1 MEMKPRAFFAN
12 RHKET
17 YYFSSILVILAFL
30 LSTLPIVGFSEQR
43 SAASYVL
50 APGVPQTVTLDADLE
65 GETLGINPVL
75 VADAADLPRNTSR
88 VDFYYRKVDLGSRS
102 DPTLISSD
110 KKPQDGFS
118 CPWPNIGLSD
128 GPYELKFVAK
138 AGRITAESAW
148 IEVISQTRWVD
159 ETSLLK
165 CQPPNTTGWRHKPD
179 INPADGATL
188 LEEEDSS
195 LPALG
200 PDIAVIRNYNSADL
214 SCGILGYGWKLNLEV
229 TLLEYANGDI
239 LLSGLDKT
247 PHFFT
252 AGEDGSYDH
261 PVGLYA
267 ELSKNP
273 DGTFTLTTKEEKTLR
288 FDASGKLVERADSN
302 GNAISYLYREGKLRE
317 VIDAS
322 GGSTSLDY
330 DGAGHLSS
338 ITDTAQRRM
347 EYTVNKA
354 GDLVLYVDP
363 CGNGIAYGYDKA
375 HRLVSITEPEG
386 IVTRIEYTRDGKA
399 KKVTDAMGRS
409 KKLSYGPL
417 SFSFSDEIGATYRM
431 SMHPMGRI
439 SESQKPNGSVAYARF
454 DQDLNLTKTG
464 DSTGFF
470 IAMSYDERGN
480 KLTQTDCEGNTERNV
495 YQGKRLER
503 HIDAEGHE
511 SRFEYDERGNLT
523 REIDPLGNEKKH
535 LYDARGNKIK
545 DIDEEGYE
553 TAYTYDQRGN
563 LTSTTDALG
572 YTYTYKYDA
581 YGHRVESSDFLG
593 KVTRSEYDP
602 LGRCIRNI
610 DFKERT
616 FEMTYDGSGFLVS
629 LKEPVGLWHSYKYD
643 KLGNLVEE
651 VDSAGRKS
659 TYSRDAQ
666 GHMTAY
672 TDSMG
677 NTTRYEYDTSGY
689 KIKMIDALGRETRY
703 EKNMWGTEEKTIYPN
718 GAYTAMRLTPNRK
731 KLQWQR
737 DVYGR
742 ENFMSYD
749 GAGNLIEKRNPFG
762 TYKIEYD
769 PGRNPVRAVGPDGN
783 VMRSEYNNRGEIIGI
798 IDERTNKRTTMT
810 YDAVGRLSSI
820 TDANGVTTKYEYDP
834 EKGEQRRI
842 VGDQVIVE
850 KSDVAGELMS
860 LAAPDDYHETKYYKH
875 EHKKTQRDALGN
887 TTVTEYDEYGNAKSY
902 TDACGN
908 LLEYLYSPYGQL
920 VGEKSEE
927 GETLI
932 QYDKFGRLLKKSEPN
947 GRTLRMEYDDRAM
960 TETRHDIFGTTVT
973 SQNDILLTASLLCP
987 DGTLFAYGYDDSA
1000 RLASISS
1007 DAYRRD
1013 FSYDGSKGLAFM
1025 ADRKGDSTILTI
1037 SYEYGDDG
1045 LLSSCAYD
1053 GRTNKYF
1060 YDPGGRL
1067 LSWID
1072 HEGQVTSY
1080 TYDEQGDMLQKGDE
1094 RGTTAFL
1101 YQPGSNRLL
1110 SMEGPQGRRSF
1121 SFDANGSLTETVSE
1135 EGEKTAFIWDANN
1148 RLKKVIR
1155 ADGAEITLAYDF
1167 EGRRKEKTDPAG
1179 NLTEYIYDEAGKL
1192 LAERD
1197 AEGNLIRTYVY
1208 ANDGTPLELNQ
1219 DGKTYFYHTNAHGD
1233 VLKLTDGE
1241 GNIVAEYSYDPWGKI
1256 LSASGELSSQ
1266 PLRYAGYFWDED
1278 LSMYYLIARY
1288 YDPEI
1293 ARFISTDPVKENF
1306 SGYIY
1311 CNDDPI
1317 NMTDPMGTEA
1327 WFVTAF
1333 HITTALW
1340 YEFDMYLLRIKH
1352 NLAPAYY
1359 GSMITWETKAHSG
1372 LEGYGPSDEW
1382 LKFKGP
1388 IPASAHCRNP
1398 YNVLIWSSRQRL
1410 YSGLG
1415 WFAHYYETNG
1425 KWPPTLGEYYIVSDW
1440 WPIESPIDEW
1450 WIIWWNGLW
1459 PWFNRS
1465 CVALHTGWHGD
1476 PYGCHDYS
1484 SEGCIKLRPDRMYN
1498 FIWVWDMIV
1507 YTSWYN
1513 SDPYY
1518 YEVGAEPWLWCGG
1531 PWYDAPQY
1539 RNVGMYFY
1547 CHSGA
1552 EWNYISGWTG

>member
-1 MEMKPRAFFAN
+1 
-12 RHKET
+12 
-17 YYFSSILVILAFL
+17 
-30 LSTLPIVGFSEQR
+30 
-43 SAASYVL
+43 
-50 APGVPQTVTLDADLE
+50 
-65 GETLGINPVL
+65 
-75 VADAADLPRNTSR
+75 
-88 VDFYYRKVDLGSRS
+88 
-102 DPTLISSD
+102 
-110 KKPQDGFS
+110 
-118 CPWPNIGLSD
+118 
-128 GPYELKFVAK
+128 
-138 AGRITAESAW
+138 
-148 IEVISQTRWVD
+148 
-159 ETSLLK
+159 
-165 CQPPNTTGWRHKPD
+165 
-179 INPADGATL
+179 
-188 LEEEDSS
+188 
-195 LPALG
+195 
-200 PDIAVIRNYNSADL
+200 
-214 SCGILGYGWKLNLEV
+214 
-229 TLLEYANGDI
+229 
-239 LLSGLDKT
+239 
-247 PHFFT
+247 
-252 AGEDGSYDH
+252 
-261 PVGLYA
+261 
-267 ELSKNP
+267 
-273 DGTFTLTTKEEKTLR
+273 
-288 FDASGKLVERADSN
+288 
-302 GNAISYLYREGKLRE
+302 
-317 VIDAS
+317 
-322 GGSTSLDY
+322 
-330 DGAGHLSS
+330 
-338 ITDTAQRRM
+338 
-347 EYTVNKA
+347 
-354 GDLVLYVDP
+354 
-363 CGNGIAYGYDKA
+363 
-375 HRLVSITEPEG
+375 
-386 IVTRIEYTRDGKA
+386 
-399 KKVTDAMGRS
+399 
-409 KKLSYGPL
+409 
-417 SFSFSDEIGATYRM
+417 M

-439 SESQKPNGSVAYARF
+439 SESQKPNGSVDKVHY
-454 DQDLNLTKTG
+454 DQNMNIVWAG
-464 DSTGFF
+464 DDSGFY
-470 IAMSYDERGN
+470 IAMSYDEGGN

-553 TAYTYDQRGN
+553 TAYAYDQRGN

-581 YGHRVESSDFLG
+581 CGHRVESSDFLG

-651 VDSAGRKS
+651 ADSAGRKS

-810 YDAVGRLSSI
+810 YDAVGRL
-820 TDANGVTTKYEYDP
+820 
-834 EKGEQRRI
+834 
-842 VGDQVIVE
+842 
-850 KSDVAGELMS
+850 
-860 LAAPDDYHETKYYKH
+860 
-875 EHKKTQRDALGN
+875 
-887 TTVTEYDEYGNAKSY
+887 
-902 TDACGN
+902 
-908 LLEYLYSPYGQL
+908 
-920 VGEKSEE
+920 
-927 GETLI
+927 
-932 QYDKFGRLLKKSEPN
+932 
-947 GRTLRMEYDDRAM
+947 
-960 TETRHDIFGTTVT
+960 
-973 SQNDILLTASLLCP
+973 
-987 DGTLFAYGYDDSA
+987 
-1000 RLASISS
+1000 
-1007 DAYRRD
+1007 
-1013 FSYDGSKGLAFM
+1013 
-1025 ADRKGDSTILTI
+1025 
-1037 SYEYGDDG
+1037 
-1045 LLSSCAYD
+1045 
-1053 GRTNKYF
+1053 
-1060 YDPGGRL
+1060 

-1072 HEGQVTSY
+1072 HESRVTSY
-1080 TYDEQGDMLQKGDE
+1080 TYDEQGDMLQKVDE

-1110 SMEGPQGRRSF
+1110 SMEGPQSRRSF
-1121 SFDANGSLTETVSE
+1121 SFNANGSLTETVSE
-1135 EGEKTAFIWDANN
+1135 EGEKTALIWDANN

-1333 HITTALW
+1333 HITTAIW
-1340 YEFDMYLLRIKH
+1340 YEFDLKKLYIKH
-1352 NLAPAYY
+1352 NLAPSYY
-1359 GSMITWETKAHSG
+1359 GYMITWTTSAASG
-1372 LEGYGPSDEW
+1372 LEGRGMAQPGYFNEW
-1382 LKFKGP
+1382 DRNEGP
-1388 IPASAHCRNP
+1388 IPMSAHCRNP
-1398 YNVLIWSSRQRL
+1398 YDVLFWSSRKSTYNAIIWTDKEKQ
-1410 YSGLG
+1410 
-1415 WFAHYYETNG
+1415 WFYEYFDTNG
-1425 KWPPTLGEYYIVSDW
+1425 KWPPTLGDAMEVKDW
-1440 WPIESPIDEW
+1440 WPIESPINEW
-1450 WIIWWNGLW
+1450 WIIWWKGQS
-1459 PWFNRS
+1459 PWFKRDYL
-1465 CVALHTGWHGD
+1465 AIHTGWHGD
-1476 PYGCHDYS
+1476 PYGCHDYKS
-1484 SEGCIKLRPDRMYN
+1484 KGCVKLRPDRQYN
-1498 FIWVWDMIV
+1498 FIWIWDMIV

-1513 SDPYY
+1513 SSPYY
-1518 YEVGAEPWLWCGG
+1518 YAVGAVPWFWVGG
-1531 PWYDAPQY
+1531 WRCENDHNSNNYY
-1539 RNVGMYFY
+1539 MWFY
-1547 CHSGA
+1547 IHFSP
-1552 EWNYISGWTG
+1552 EWDSIDGWTG